1 MRLIECLLLTG
12 ASMYIVN
19 AGRIGLAAALDRGI
33 ALSGT
38 VYIARLDSDDI
49 CEAGRLKRQRDYLDR
64 HKDIHVL
71 GGQAVVIGKNSYTAH
86 NSTSSSSSGTCEGDY
101 GILAGSYPTLPAL
114 VHWGM
119 FFRCCIMHPSV
130 MFRRVIVQECGSYS
144 NIASK
149 QPHTIEGEGPNNSKV
164 VEFTEDYALW
174 LRILERYLA
183 CAYSILFYSILFYSI
198 LFYSI
203 NIKIRR
209 QPS

>member
-1 MRLIECLLLTG
+1 MRLFECLLLIGT
-12 ASMYIVN
+12 SMDIVR

-33 ALSGT
+33 ALAGT
-38 VYIARLDSDDI
+38 VYIARLDSDDV
-49 CEAGRLKRQRDYLDR
+49 CEGGRLKRQRDYLDR

-71 GGQAVVIGKNSYTAH
+71 GGQAIVIGKNSYTPH
-86 NSTSSSSSGTCEGDY
+86 SSTPSSSSSSSSSSGTRGGDN
-101 GILAGSYPTLPAL
+101 GILAGCYPTLPAL

-130 MFRRVIVQECGSYS
+130 MFRRHVVQECGSYS

-149 QPHTIEGEGPNNSKV
+149 QPHTQEGEGEGEGGGPDDIDV

-183 CAYSILFYSILFYSI
+183 CS
-198 LFYSI
+198 
-203 NIKIRR
+203 
-209 QPS
+209 